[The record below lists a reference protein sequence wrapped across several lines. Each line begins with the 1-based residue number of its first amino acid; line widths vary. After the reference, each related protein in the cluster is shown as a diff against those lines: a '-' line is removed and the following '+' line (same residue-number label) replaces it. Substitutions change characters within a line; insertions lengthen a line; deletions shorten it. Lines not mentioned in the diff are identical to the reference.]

1 MVAGEDAELS
11 YSAYDAEGKAVTD
24 FEVLNRI
31 KFTGGSGK
39 GLRFEKK
46 AGKAVLMYMPAAKKD
61 IKEAQQEYVTYI
73 TPTNNFGSAMLTVNP
88 ARHPAKIAG
97 LKKDTATS
105 VTVAKSGAKFTIPVN
120 KVDVKDQYGDDFD
133 VTKLPVGF
141 ALKVS
146 FNDDAKNIFKTYGAQ
161 NGATTYSAVVS
172 YGAVAATTKNYDKYD
187 IVSASAVTPGATKVN
202 LELLDENGKTMEG
215 SAYTI
220 NIVTVP
226 TSDVKD
232 VMIEDI
238 PLKEA
243 SSGSTITYATPV
255 AIGTVDGKRVAL
267 VEGRDY
273 EIVSGTT
280 EVPDKNT
287 LKNGATEGKAT
298 VSIIVMDGKGTRV
311 NKEYTYSNKERVV
324 ASAEVANDG
333 TAKVATA
340 SGVVTVGGVLA
351 ALEIKD
357 QYGNPA
363 ASQLGKAYVTFSN
376 LPYRTEND
384 KILVDKNGGS
394 DAQLSNVRAGD
405 VVTVRISFA
414 GSTYVFEKELTIKD

>member
-1 MVAGEDAELS
+1 
-11 YSAYDAEGKAVTD
+11 
-24 FEVLNRI
+24 
-31 KFTGGSGK
+31 
-39 GLRFEKK
+39 
-46 AGKAVLMYMPAAKKD
+46 
-61 IKEAQQEYVTYI
+61 
-73 TPTNNFGSAMLTVNP
+73 
-88 ARHPAKIAG
+88 
-97 LKKDTATS
+97 
-105 VTVAKSGAKFTIPVN
+105 
-120 KVDVKDQYGDDFD
+120 
-133 VTKLPVGF
+133 
-141 ALKVS
+141 
-146 FNDDAKNIFKTYGAQ
+146 
-161 NGATTYSAVVS
+161 
-172 YGAVAATTKNYDKYD
+172 
-187 IVSASAVTPGATKVN
+187 
-202 LELLDENGKTMEG
+202 MEG

-238 PLKEA
+238 TLKEA
-243 SSGSTITYATPV
+243 SDSTASPATKYYATPV
-255 AIGTVDGKRVAL
+255 AIGTVDGKRVTL

-273 EIVSGTT
+273 EIVLGTT

-298 VSIIVMDGKGTRV
+298 VSIVVMDGKGTRV
-311 NKEYTYSNKERVV
+311 NKEYTYSNKGRVV

-340 SGVVTVGGVLA
+340 SGVVTVGGILA

-363 ASQLGKAYVTFSN
+363 TNQLGKAYVTFSN
-376 LPYRTEND
+376 LPYRAEND
-384 KILVDKNGGS
+384 TKIAVDNNGGS
-394 DAQLSNVRAGD
+394 DAQLRNVRAGD